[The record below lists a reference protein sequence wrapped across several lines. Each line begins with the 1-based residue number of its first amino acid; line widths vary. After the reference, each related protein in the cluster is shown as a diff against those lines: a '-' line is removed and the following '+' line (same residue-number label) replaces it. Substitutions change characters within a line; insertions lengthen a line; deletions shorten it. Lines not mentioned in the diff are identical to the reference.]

1 VRFYETTVLVDPKNG
16 DEEIEK
22 NLQKVQALITSL
34 GGEIVEIERKGVH
47 RLGHKMKKTRD
58 ASYTF
63 FRHNSS
69 PDTIVR
75 LKEQL
80 KLNESILRFSTMM
93 TSRHQARIPVQQPEA
108 QTV

>member
-1 VRFYETTVLVDPKNG
+1 LDPKIG
-16 DEEIEK
+16 DEETEK
-22 NLQKVQALITSL
+22 NLQKVQTLITSM

-47 RLGHKMKKTRD
+47 RLGHRMKKTRE
-58 ASYTF
+58 ASFTF

-80 KLNESILRFSTMM
+80 KLNESILRFSTMVAN
-93 TSRHQARIPVQQPEA
+93 RHQAPIPVQPPAPQPQEA
-108 QTV
+108 